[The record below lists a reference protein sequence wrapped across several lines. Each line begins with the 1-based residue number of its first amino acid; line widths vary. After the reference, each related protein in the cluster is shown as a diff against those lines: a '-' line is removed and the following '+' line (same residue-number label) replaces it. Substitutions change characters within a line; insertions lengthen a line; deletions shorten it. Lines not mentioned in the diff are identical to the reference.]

1 MERERILAEVELE
14 RKTVE
19 EATRDGIAELGLSS
33 RDEVDVEV
41 ISEGKPGFLGL
52 GREFAKVVVRRKPPK
67 SSTRK
72 RRRSRRGSRSSSSK
86 EGSQR
91 PEQTANTARTDTK
104 SKDGRSP
111 KRKPDAG
118 SRKENQGRSD
128 RRPPKKESAK
138 VTAEGEER
146 ADISTQA
153 EVAVDFLK
161 GLLEAF
167 GLEGTVTHRIEDEIL
182 FLDVSGEQTEA
193 LVGQRGSIMDSV
205 LELTRTVIQRRTF
218 GAPRMRLDIAGYG
231 ERRREA
237 LRIYTGKL
245 AERVLSEGG
254 EVMLEPM
261 NAADRKA
268 VHDAVAD
275 IDGVRSFSE
284 GEDPHRAVVIAPDE
298 AE

>member
-1 MERERILAEVELE
+1 MEHERILAEVELE

-19 EATRDGIAELGLSS
+19 EAIRDGIAELGLSS

-52 GREFAKVVVRRKPPK
+52 GREFAKVVVRRKAPK
-67 SSTRK
+67 KSTKK
-72 RRRSRRGSRSSSSK
+72 RRRSRRGTRSSSSK

-91 PEQTANTARTDTK
+91 PEKSSSKAGTEAK
-104 SKDGRSP
+104 SKDDRSP

-118 SRKENQGRSD
+118 SRTENQGRSD

-138 VTAEGEER
+138 VTSEGEER

-167 GLEGTVTHRIEDEIL
+167 GLEGAVNHRIDDEIL

-193 LVGQRGSIMDSV
+193 LVGPRGSIMDSV

-275 IDGVRSFSE
+275 IDGIRSFSE

>member
-14 RKTVE
+14 RKTVD
-19 EATRDGIAELGLSS
+19 EAIRDGIAELGLSS

-67 SSTRK
+67 KSSRK
-72 RRRSRRGSRSSSSK
+72 RRRSRRSRSSSSNDTSSRAGQTSSQ
-86 EGSQR
+86 GS
-91 PEQTANTARTDTK
+91 DSD
-104 SKDGRSP
+104 SKGSRAP
-111 KRKPDAG
+111 TRKPEAE
-118 SRKENQGRSD
+118 SRMDKQGRSD

-161 GLLEAF
+161 GLLDAF
-167 GLEGTVTHRIEDEIL
+167 GLEGAVTHRIEDEIL

-193 LVGQRGSIMDSV
+193 LVGPRGSIMDSV

-237 LRIYTGKL
+237 LRIYAGKL
-245 AERVLSEGG
+245 ADRVLSEGG

-275 IDGVRSFSE
+275 IDGVRSYSE
-284 GEDPHRAVVIAPDE
+284 GEDPHRAVVIAPNEDD
-298 AE
+298 